1 MRGRTRLLA
10 FLLIF
15 CFFIIYLRLFS
26 WQVLHHQRLNLLAK
40 LQYRASQKVPTRRG
54 KIFFHDNFP
63 LVLNEKSF
71 LLYADPH
78 NFKISP
84 VELEE
89 KLAKIV
95 PEIKLNFNLLSN
107 QNLFWVPLINNL
119 DQRSKEEIEK
129 LNIVGLGFAEQEKR
143 FYSEASMSAHL
154 LGFVAEDERQEKRGY
169 FGIEGFYDKEL
180 KGRSGIRYFD
190 QDALG
195 RPLPWLEEEE
205 KSIPGRDLVLHLNR
219 QLQFLSENHLRKGIE
234 KYKASGGS
242 TVIMDP
248 KSGAILALAS
258 FPAYDP
264 AEYSRY
270 NPDLYRSPVISSVFE
285 PGSIFKVVVMA
296 SALDS
301 QSIRPEET
309 CRLCSGPRVIAD
321 YSIRTW
327 NEKYYPDSSLTDI
340 IVHSDNVGMVYVTER
355 TGREHLYE
363 YLKKFGFGEKT
374 GIDLEGEALTS
385 LREKQDWQEID
396 LATLAFGQGI
406 AVTPIQMLSAISVI
420 ASGGD
425 LFQPRVVKSIIEGE
439 KVIITKPWKKRKVIS
454 RATAK
459 MVTEMMVQAVEKG
472 EAKWARPKG
481 YKIAGKT
488 GTAQIPI
495 TGHYDPEKTI
505 ASFIGFAPA
514 DDPKFAMLVILQEP
528 QTSPWGSETAAPLWF
543 AIARDIFRVW
553 NIKPVN

>member
-205 KSIPGRDLVLHLNR
+205 ESIPGRDLVLHLNR

-270 NPDLYRSPVISSVFE
+270 NPDLYRNPVISSVFE